1 MDYMKAIKDLR
12 GLLKAIRKM
21 ALAEASPLDQA
32 AILQAE
38 AIECASRL
46 KQIKVD
52 LKALGVAL

>member
-1 MDYMKAIKDLR
+1 MKAIKDLR